1 MKSKHDTMTMLE
13 YEHKNIQEGRRV
25 IAGVDE
31 VGRGPLAGPV
41 VVCCCVMPLNDED
54 IIQGV
59 NDSKKVSEKN
69 REILFDKIKEKAID
83 YQIEILDEKTIDEI
97 NILQATKQCM
107 VKAIENINK
116 NYHLWILDIM
126 LGDDVSGY
134 DIIKKIREINE
145 VVPVIFTSARD
156 KDLDKII
163 GLELGSDDYIT
174 KPFSTKELVLRV
186 NNIIKRV
193 YKNEVNKITYDKY
206 SINLDKR
213 IVLKGDKEITLTTL
227 EFDLLSM
234 FVTNKNKSFSRDD
247 ILNNIWGENYFGT
260 DRVVD
265 DLVRRLRKKMPLLNI
280 NTIYGFGYRLT

>member
-1 MKSKHDTMTMLE
+1 MYNIVLVEDERDLNNLIKTYLE
-13 YEHKNIQEGRRV
+13 NAGYKV
-25 IAGVDE
+25 ISF
-31 VGRGPLAGPV
+31 
-41 VVCCCVMPLNDED
+41 LNGKD
-54 IIQGV
+54 
-59 NDSKKVSEKN
+59 
-69 REILFDKIKEKAID
+69 AIMN
-83 YQIEILDEKTIDEI
+83 Y
-97 NILQATKQCM
+97 
-107 VKAIENINK
+107 NINA
-116 NYHLWILDIM
+116 HLWILDIM

-145 VVPVIFTSARD
+145 EIPVIFTSARD

-174 KPFSTKELVLRV
+174 KPYSPKELVLRV

-193 YKNEVNKITYDKY
+193 YAKDLQKLTYDKY
-206 SINLDKR
+206 VIDFDKR
-213 IVLKGDKEITLTTL
+213 LVFLDNKEVNLTTL
-227 EFDLLSM
+227 EFDLLYM

-247 ILNNIWGENYFGT
+247 ILNIIWGSDYFGN